1 MSEPLHRIS
10 YKRYLTDAE
19 EEIPPRTI
27 RRWALKNG
35 VWIKFLP
42 LLGRLTPTK
51 TPLKFSSISRSGGC
65 TFVSNAYGANK
76 LVTNNS

>member
-27 RRWALKNG
+27 RRWALKKRCVDKISPTARSINTNQNAITIFLNQPFWPG
-35 VWIKFLP
+35 VLLFLM
-42 LLGRLTPTK
+42 LMVRT
-51 TPLKFSSISRSGGC
+51 S
-65 TFVSNAYGANK
+65 
-76 LVTNNS
+76 